1 MLIKKFGKTT
11 VKVVF
16 LALFVLGSVG
26 CTKYA
31 SQDDLKT
38 LKESEQA
45 AISAEKQKDKVI
57 AERMALEKEL
67 SAKQQELTD
76 AESEL
81 EHVKNAP
88 K

>member
-1 MLIKKFGKTT
+1 VLIKNFGKTALM
-11 VKVVF
+11 VVF

-31 SQDDLKT
+31 SQDDLQT
-38 LKESEQA
+38 LKEAEQA

-57 AERMALEKEL
+57 AERKGLEKEL
-67 SAKQQELTD
+67 SVKQQELKD

-81 EHVKNAP
+81 EYVKNA